1 MLIPGN
7 LVESQEYLDL
17 LTGDCKLGM
26 GEHHA
31 ARPFFES
38 YFKYLLKREISP
50 QTVVEML
57 NVVNKIVVCLTQ
69 EGDKYATQNFVE
81 SVIKIFEKI
90 LAISKEKGLT
100 EFLSKDFLETLIL
113 DLLDIFYLKGDFPML
128 YSLLSKAAEH
138 KCYTTGSFVGDKQII
153 KVVHLCIKT
162 ASFLRSSPESRPKI
176 PLTKAISLL
185 KYGKSI
191 LKKVPETEETRK
203 LDLLLTFNQ
212 GVYHLEKEDFFKSKT
227 LFDKCLEKY
236 PQLMGKSDHKFFRI
250 LYNIGLSLYN
260 LKKFEEALHFFEK
273 IYRHLVDKNMDQLK
287 DRFDQEQSNQNPPV
301 PLRPEESDLY
311 QRVIKILAKIY
322 FRLGQYDDCHLVL
335 HSYINSVV
343 AQGSLPEGFFK
354 YLTMYYLCC
363 QRIKTADFHGLFDKV
378 LRMSESP
385 EDSQFSECQH
395 YFNLFFHMNK
405 VSLEKQ
411 DCPEYPDYQRFV
423 QKMAKKEGTPEK
435 FISTLNL
442 MYSKFARKDNDEAL
456 ELNIDLIK
464 QLRQK
469 NVSISENAQKIENFL
484 FNFLFIIVHKLNS
497 ASPTGKDLP
506 KTARILDDIR
516 QFKEQHQIY
525 DKIYE
530 LLADPNYNSLYNSD
544 LNMGHRQHVHSQ
556 VFDNNTQDRQPFTR
570 DESLDG
576 TDFTITDA
584 PMEVAEFDPLRTF
597 EEKKPFRVENEYK
610 KSESI

>member
-1 MLIPGN
+1 MEDHKG
-7 LVESQEYLDL
+7 
-17 LTGDCKLGM
+17 
-26 GEHHA
+26 
-31 ARPFFES
+31 ARPHFER
-38 YFKYLLKREISP
+38 YFKYLLQREISP
-50 QTVVEML
+50 QTVIEML
-57 NVVNKIVVCLTQ
+57 NVVNKIVVCLNE
-69 EGDKYATQNFVE
+69 EGDPQATQNFVE

-90 LAISKEKGLT
+90 LTISKEKGLS

-113 DLLDIFYLKGDFPML
+113 DLLDIFYLKGNFQML
-128 YSLLSKAAEH
+128 YYLLTKAAEH
-138 KCYTTGSFVGDKQII
+138 KCFTNGSFINNKQVI

-162 ASFLRSSPESRPKI
+162 ASYLRSSPESLPRI

-191 LKKVPETEETRK
+191 LKTIPETEETQK

-260 LKKFEEALHFFEK
+260 LKKFQEALHFFEK
-273 IYRHLVDKNMDQLK
+273 IYRQLVNKHMDNLKNQLEKTPEK
-287 DRFDQEQSNQNPPV
+287 DSDPHSQM
-301 PLRPEESDLY
+301 RPEESDLFL
-311 QRVIKILAKIY
+311 RVIKILAKIY
-322 FRLGQYDDCHLVL
+322 YRLGQYDDCHSVL
-335 HSYINSVV
+335 NSYINSILEKD
-343 AQGSLPEGFFK
+343 SLPPGFFK

-363 QRIKTADFHGLFDKV
+363 QRIKSADFHNLFDKV
-378 LRMSESP
+378 LQKTKSP
-385 EDSQFSECQH
+385 ESSQFSECQH

-411 DCPEYPDYQRFV
+411 DCPEYPNYQRFV

-442 MYSKFARKDNDEAL
+442 MYSKFSNKDNDEAL

-464 QLRQK
+464 QLREK

-484 FNFLFIIVHKLNS
+484 FNFLFIIVHKLN
-497 ASPTGKDLP
+497 ASKTSGKELP
-506 KTARILDDIR
+506 KTAKILDDIR
-516 QFKEQHQIY
+516 NFKEQHQIY

-530 LLADPNYNSLYNSD
+530 LLADPNYNSLYNSA
-544 LNMGHRQHVHSQ
+544 LNIGHKRHIESQ
-556 VFDNNTQDRQPFTR
+556 VFDNQTTGQPLVR
-570 DESLDG
+570 EDSIDG

-597 EEKKPFRVENEYK
+597 EDKRTFRIESEYK
-610 KSESI
+610 RSKAKSFLIN